1 MGKTDNPPRT
11 WTVLDIHYNKIEID
25 LDKWTDDIYQ
35 YIIKGFSEFAAEQA
49 IIEQEQGH
57 GEAILS
63 AHMIN
68 GSGEIKD
75 KLIKY
80 LQKLNNERLAKL
92 KSRIQQDTENLES
105 IRKELGVEIEEARLD
120 SQLPKRPKNIIAPRG

>member
-1 MGKTDNPPRT
+1 MSKTDNPPRT
-11 WTVLDIHYNKIEID
+11 LTVLDIHYNKIEID

-35 YIIKGFSEFAAEQA
+35 YIIKGFSEFATEQA
-49 IIEQEQGH
+49 IIEQGQGH
-57 GEAILS
+57 GEAILG
-63 AHMIN
+63 AHMVK